1 MVVDCE
7 DRESWQV
14 KNTKKELEE
23 CFEQFGIGVE
33 MVGGK
38 EGRGIWGVCTGWGF
52 GGLGL
57 GG

>member
-1 MVVDCE
+1 MVDCE

-38 EGRGIWGVCTGWGF
+38 EGRGIWGLSTGWGF